1 MSRDS
6 RWLPLLAR
14 ASLPAWVATL
24 AASVATA
31 QAPEPSARAAAEPA
45 AATAPA
51 EQPRRKRDRRRQAEA
66 TATPAAALAPTR
78 GAGTVDGTEA
88 EIICKDVKPIGSRIP
103 RRICGTEAQWGG
115 SSEETAAHA
124 QEQMRQ
130 IRDRST
136 LTGPAPSGP
145 SSVSAPTR
153 F

>member
-1 MSRDS
+1 MSRHS
-6 RWLPLLAR
+6 RLWLAAAR
-14 ASLPAWVATL
+14 ASLPVCL
-24 AASVATA
+24 ALLVGSVAVA
-31 QAPEPSARAAAEPA
+31 QAPEPADRTAAEPA
-45 AATAPA
+45 AAAA
-51 EQPRRKRDRRRQAEA
+51 EQPRRKRDRRRQGEA
-66 TATPAAALAPTR
+66 APTARAAAAPASVAPT
-78 GAGTVDGTEA
+78 GNGTEA
-88 EIICKDVKPIGSRIP
+88 EIICKDIKPIGSRIP

-145 SSVSAPTR
+145 SSISAPTR